1 MNRADAAA
9 AAAAARERSR
19 ATAERI
25 EQLLREQLQPVQL
38 ELHDDSAAH
47 AGHRSSGGRGHFRL
61 RIVSTRFAG
70 LTPLQRHRLVNEIL
84 APLWDR
90 ELHAISV
97 VAATPDELAK

>member
-1 MNRADAAA
+1 MNRAEAA
-9 AAAAARERSR
+9 AAAAARSS
-19 ATAERI
+19 ATAVRI
-25 EQLLREQLQPVQL
+25 EQLLGEALQPVQL

-61 RIVSTRFAG
+61 RIVSTRFTG
-70 LTPLQRHRLVNEIL
+70 LTALQRHRLVNEIL

-97 VAATPDELAK
+97 VAETPEEFPR